1 MDSFEAKIG
10 WKMMRKREN
19 KNYPFVPFLSDK

>member
-1 MDSFEAKIG
+1 MASVQAKIG

-19 KNYPFVPFLSDK
+19 KEYRYVSFLNDA